1 MNVKQGGNIVDAT
14 SIEHTITSAWRLF
27 TAATLLSFLLIRRR
41 DLHSLRLLRLVVESA
56 SLLVLA
62 LHDGL
67 GEGHERLI
75 DVGVGLSGGFSEG
88 NAELLSKLLT
98 LFC

>member
-1 MNVKQGGNIVDAT
+1 MDAT

-27 TAATLLSFLLIRRR
+27 TAATLLSFLLILRRN
-41 DLHSLRLLRLVVESA
+41 LHSLRLIRLVVESA
-56 SLLVLA
+56 NHLLHAHHEVI
-62 LHDGL
+62 